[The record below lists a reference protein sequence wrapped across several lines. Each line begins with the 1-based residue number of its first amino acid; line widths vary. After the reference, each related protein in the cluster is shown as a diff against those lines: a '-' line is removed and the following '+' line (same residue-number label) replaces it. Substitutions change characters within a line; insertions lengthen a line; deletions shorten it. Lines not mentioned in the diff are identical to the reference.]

1 MMLKLTD
8 MNKTIITLNNKVR
21 HIANK
26 MNIKLQSVSIN
37 FIPSY
42 EYEVSDE
49 ETETTNDTYEIVI
62 EVANTDINEK
72 RAKKF
77 LTNVQ
82 NLNAKDFDIF
92 TYIDN
97 IDID

>member
-1 MMLKLTD
+1 MD
-8 MNKTIITLNNKVR
+8 KTIITLNNKVR

-26 MNIKLQSVSIN
+26 MNIKLQDVSIN

-49 ETETTNDTYEIVI
+49 EMETTNDTYEIVI
-62 EVANTDINEK
+62 VTVDDTISHK
-72 RAKKF
+72 RAHKF
-77 LTNVQ
+77 LDEVQ
-82 NLNAKDFDIF
+82 NLNTDKFDIF

-97 IDID
+97 IDLD

>member
-1 MMLKLTD
+1 
-8 MNKTIITLNNKVR
+8 MNTLVTLNNKVR

-26 MNIKLQSVSIN
+26 MSIKLQSVSIN

-42 EYEVSDE
+42 EYEVSDD

-62 EVANTDINEK
+62 EVSDVNISIK
-72 RAKKF
+72 KAKKF
-77 LTNVQ
+77 LTKVQ
-82 NLNAKDFDIF
+82 NLNTKHFDIF